1 MYMRVATSAVLL
13 TSLTLVSWNG
23 FAQQPAPIWS
33 GVYTSAQAERG
44 RVVVQNHCAECH
56 GSDLNGGE
64 GPALVG
70 STFMVK
76 WETHPVERLFHKIR
90 DTMPSVGS
98 TEVSE
103 KEKLETVAYI
113 LQQNGFPA
121 GQTELT
127 DTSPLADIRMVPK
140 GGITAPRSG
149 ALVQVIG
156 CLQEGAGKGWALSSA
171 TEPQVTTLDP
181 LSAEDKKALAATPA
195 GAQTIELMSVF
206 PSPTALRQHKVL
218 VKGLFIKTDSATRV
232 NVTLLE
238 SLASSCG

>member
-1 MYMRVATSAVLL
+1 MRCFTRALLISIATLASP
-13 TSLTLVSWNG
+13 S
-23 FAQQPAPIWS
+23 AQQSVSIWD
-33 GVYTSAQAERG
+33 GVYTAAQAERG
-44 RVVVQNHCAECH
+44 RLVVQSHCGECH
-56 GSDLNGGE
+56 SDDLRGGE

-76 WETHPVERLFHKIR
+76 WETHTAERLFHKIR

-113 LQQNGFPA
+113 LQQNGFPP
-121 GQTELT
+121 GPTELT
-127 DTSPLADIRMVPK
+127 DASPLADIRIVPK
-140 GGITAPRSG
+140 GGIGAPRSG

-156 CLQEGAGKGWALSSA
+156 CLQEGAGKGWMLTTS

-195 GAQTIELMSVF
+195 GSQTIELMSVF
-206 PSPTALRQHKVL
+206 PSPAAMRQHKVL
-218 VKGLFIKTDSATRV
+218 VKGLFIKTDSSTRV
-232 NVTLLE
+232 NVTSLE
-238 SLASSCG
+238 SLAASCP